1 MMIDWFKLLIA
12 CSFLLAIIA
21 VLVVL
26 EVAFY
31 KNNEMSDY
39 EIPKHNTINVSN
51 LAFNNKVVITNEY
64 NTIVKKNEAT
74 EYAKQILITALT
86 TTEHDSIKQYKPIH
100 FYSNDKD
107 VTDILEYHSLID
119 VKTLAIAI
127 RVMLVNNNDT
137 ELHIT
142 NMIVKSEE
150 YKDLFLLPINI
161 TLQPY
166 QKTYLIWYIT
176 IAGENIT
183 ELGISQLL
191 QSLAYTDTQYK
202 HPILRDIILLDGY
215 GHPLFNFITLSYK
228 TTANNDNNLELN
240 AILKNNSAKESKVKT
255 ITVRNSNNEYIFAYD
270 LPEELIVPAYANV
283 TVKVRIT

>member
-1 MMIDWFKLLIA
+1 MISWFRLFITYSLLLLMITLIA
-12 CSFLLAIIA
+12 VMA
-21 VLVVL
+21 V
-26 EVAFY
+26 FTFSRTDSSS
-31 KNNEMSDY
+31 NEYS
-39 EIPKHNTINVSN
+39 ITNTINN
-51 LAFNNKVVITNEY
+51 LKFNNTVIITYNNNN
-64 NTIVKKNEAT
+64 NTIIKKNEAT
-74 EYAKQILITALT
+74 EYAKEILITALT

-100 FYSNDKD
+100 FYSDDKD
-107 VTDILEYHSLID
+107 ITDMLEYHSLID
-119 VKTLAIAI
+119 VKTLAIAV
-127 RVMLVNNNDT
+127 RVILINNNDT
-137 ELHIT
+137 EVQIT
-142 NMIVKSEE
+142 SMIIKSKE